1 MPDEEHYRK
10 LEWMYIHEAPINKYY
25 KPEIKIAEG
34 YAEVKIKSDTKYF
47 HAANA
52 VHGSVYFKMLDDA
65 AFFAVNSLVDDVF
78 VLTTSFNIY
87 LLRPVVY
94 GEITAE
100 GRVVSNSRKSFVAE
114 AVLFNEKGK
123 EIARGSGS
131 FVKSNIPLDEHVG
144 YLKERP

>member
-1 MPDEEHYRK
+1 MMTKEEHYKK
-10 LEWMYIHEAPINKYY
+10 LEWMYVHEAPINKFY
-25 KPEIKIAEG
+25 KPGISITEGRAEIT
-34 YAEVKIKSDTKYF
+34 IKSDTKYF

-94 GEITAE
+94 GELKAE
-100 GRVVSNSRKSFVAE
+100 GRVVFNARKSFVAE
-114 AVLFNEKGK
+114 AVLYDEKDR
-123 EIARGSGS
+123 EIARGSGN

-144 YLKERP
+144 YK